1 MAQSIS
7 LNLTPRTHNSKPG
20 MVEHTGNSSTGE
32 AEACRILRLA
42 GQPAFVSS
50 RLVRGPISKEI
61 KVDNSLGTAA
71 EAEVTLGSYMHG
83 LTQAPAQIPTY
94 TTV

>member
-1 MAQSIS
+1 MQNPEARWPGS
-7 LNLTPRTHNSKPG
+7 L
-20 MVEHTGNSSTGE
+20 
-32 AEACRILRLA
+32 AD
-42 GQPAFVSS
+42 FVSS

-61 KVDNSLGTAA
+61 KVDNSLRTAA